1 MKRDGGLR
9 TVPAE
14 TRSERSPGRRLVPLY
29 AASGLLTIGEG
40 GLLVL
45 LSPYLEAR
53 GLAEATIGV
62 VMSAYGVA
70 SLVTRLPA
78 GLAYSARRAGRL
90 VTAGCLLSAVAF
102 LLLPFAS
109 HAIVLTALVGLDG
122 VGFAA
127 ATTGVMAGLIDRRP
141 PGAEAGTVMGWYSGS
156 VGAGYAISGFVA
168 GMAGDAFGIR
178 TAIFLLASIPLVG
191 SVLLPAALG
200 RPDPDRSASP
210 PEPFSLRARVAA
222 LLRAPSAVWL
232 AFLVTLYINLVSGIM
247 FTFFPLYG
255 LAIGLSLTQIGVLTG
270 IHGSVAAA
278 IRFASAMVFRK
289 VSYRGALPA
298 MVLVSGAAIVTLGTV
313 EVYAV
318 MAVCWGAIG
327 LARGIL
333 RVASGALILD
343 EAAGGDS
350 GRGGASAIYLAG
362 LDLGK
367 ILGPIV
373 GGLTAEAVGLGP
385 TFVALG
391 AAFPALYLV
400 ASAALMRRGAGR
412 GSVA

>member
-1 MKRDGGLR
+1 
-9 TVPAE
+9 
-14 TRSERSPGRRLVPLY
+14 VPLY

-45 LSPYLEAR
+45 LSPYLETR

-62 VMSAYGVA
+62 VLSSYGIA
-70 SLVTRLPA
+70 SLVTRVPA

-90 VTAGCLLSAVAF
+90 VTVGCLVSALAF
-102 LLLPFAS
+102 LMLPLAS
-109 HAIVLTALVGLDG
+109 NALVLTALVALDG

-127 ATTGVMAGLIDRRP
+127 ATTGVMAGLIERRP
-141 PGAEAGTVMGWYSGS
+141 AGAEAGTVMGWYSGS

-168 GMAGDAFGIR
+168 GAIGDAFGIR
-178 TAIFLLASIPLVG
+178 AAIYLLALIPLAG

-200 RPDPDRSASP
+200 GGGLVRAAE
-210 PEPFSLRARVAA
+210 PETIPLRARLAA
-222 LLRAPSAVWL
+222 FLEAPSGVWV
-232 AFLVTLYINLVSGIM
+232 AFLVTLYINLVSGIL

-255 LAIGLSLTQIGVLTG
+255 LAIGLSLTQIGVVVG

-278 IRFASAMVFRK
+278 IRFASAVVFRW

-298 MVLVSGAAIVTLGTV
+298 MVVLSGASVVLLGTV
-313 EVYAV
+313 EIYAV
-318 MAVCWGAIG
+318 MAACWGAIG

-343 EAAGGDS
+343 EATESDS

-373 GGLTAEAVGLGP
+373 GGLVAEAAGLGP
-385 TFVALG
+385 MFVILG
-391 AAFPALYLV
+391 AAFPAVYIA
-400 ASAALMRRGAGR
+400 ASALLARRPPAR
-412 GSVA
+412 LTP